1 MTTIINVRQ
10 GTDICTTFIMGKE
23 IVSDNISKQVP
34 NNASKCCEKEK
45 IAHHPLMVNILP
57 FIIIIFSLMIVHIM
71 RLLSYL
77 QAPVLLVGTL

>member
-23 IVSDNISKQVP
+23 IVSDNISKKAP
-34 NNASKCCEKEK
+34 NNASECCEKEK

>member
-10 GTDICTTFIMGKE
+10 GTDICTTFITGKE
-23 IVSDNISKQVP
+23 FVSDNISKQAP
-34 NNASKCCEKEK
+34 NNASECCEKEK

>member
-1 MTTIINVRQ
+1 MLDNE
-10 GTDICTTFIMGKE
+10 DTFAKPL
-23 IVSDNISKQVP
+23 SW
-34 NNASKCCEKEK
+34 EKELSVIIFLSK
-45 IAHHPLMVNILP
+45 HQEWVLWEEKTAHHPLIVKP

>member
-34 NNASKCCEKEK
+34 NNASECREKEK